1 MLLCRRP
8 QCLSSRCHEPQVTIV
23 SMSSRSSRD
32 FQARVPAHAQGL
44 ADDAG
49 GAGEAAGTVSSMTD
63 AVLGRHVVS
72 QAVGIVMERFELTST
87 RAYEYLVRT
96 SQTSKC
102 ALRVVAAEVVTR
114 ANERGHPGRPA

>member
-1 MLLCRRP
+1 
-8 QCLSSRCHEPQVTIV
+8 
-23 SMSSRSSRD
+23 MSSRSSRD
-32 FQARVPAHAQGL
+32 FQASEPARAQGL

-72 QAVGIVMERFELTST
+72 QAVGIVMERFQLTST

-96 SQTSKC
+96 SRTSQC
-102 ALRVVAAEVVTR
+102 SLRVVAAEVVTR
-114 ANERGHPGRPA
+114 ANERGDPGRQA